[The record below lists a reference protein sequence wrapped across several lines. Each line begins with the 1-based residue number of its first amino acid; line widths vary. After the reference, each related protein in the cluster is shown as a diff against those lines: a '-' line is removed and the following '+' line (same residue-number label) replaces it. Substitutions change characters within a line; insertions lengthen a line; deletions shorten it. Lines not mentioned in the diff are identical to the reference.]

1 MNILMD
7 ILKVI
12 LPTTITGFI
21 TFIVTKY
28 KCYSNKPIDKLQ
40 IAYDRVYYPI
50 YRMIRNEDD
59 HATII
64 LKSSVYLNKYDKYV
78 DRSTKVAFNYL
89 KDNPDLK
96 HAYGNFE
103 NNIYAINTKL
113 RRQIG
118 YLEPNTITVLKYLSP
133 SEKRVLRIC
142 FEMLICYLAILGAM
156 FFTHGYVYNILCF
169 VFALSFVFLVFEL
182 IVLVLLK
189 LLKSILDYIKMQ
201 VNKQ

>member
-12 LPTTITGFI
+12 FPTTITGFI

-28 KCYSNKPIDKLQ
+28 KCYNNKPIDKLQ

-78 DRSTKVAFNYL
+78 DRSTKVAFSYL
-89 KDNPDLK
+89 KDNPNLK
-96 HAYGNFE
+96 HAYRNFE
-103 NNIYAINTKL
+103 DNIYAMNTKL

-118 YLEPNTITVLKYLSP
+118 YLEPNTITVLRYLGS

-156 FFTHGYVYNILCF
+156 FFTHGYVYDFLCF

-189 LLKSILDYIKMQ
+189 LFKSILGYIK
-201 VNKQ
+201 NASK